1 MTNSVFEKRVDR
13 GIHDTCPGEEIG
25 CSARDLVR
33 IGFCRAED

>member
-1 MTNSVFEKRVDR
+1 MTNSGFEKRVDR
-13 GIHDTCPGEEIG
+13 GEEIG